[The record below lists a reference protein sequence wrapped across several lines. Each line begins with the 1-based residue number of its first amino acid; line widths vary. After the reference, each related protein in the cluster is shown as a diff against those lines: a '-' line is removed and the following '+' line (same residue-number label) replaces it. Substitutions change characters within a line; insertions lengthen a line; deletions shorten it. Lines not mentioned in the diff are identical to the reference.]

1 MKVLNNLFIRLVNFY
16 RKRVSSSL
24 PTSCIY
30 TPTCSAY
37 ALEALIKHRFF
48 YAIFLIIR
56 RIIRCNPLSK
66 GGFDPVPDSKKTL
79 KWLI

>member
-1 MKVLNNLFIRLVNFY
+1 MKIVNKLLKKLVSFY
-16 RKRVSSSL
+16 RSKLSSSL

-37 ALEALIKHRFF
+37 ALEALEKHGAF
-48 YAIFLIIR
+48 YAVFLIIR
-56 RIIRCNPLSK
+56 RIVRCNPFAT

>member
-1 MKVLNNLFIRLVNFY
+1 MRILNKLLIRLVKFY
-16 RKRVSSSL
+16 RKNISSSL

-37 ALEALIKHRFF
+37 ALEALLKHGFF
-48 YAIFLIIR
+48 YAIFLIFR
-56 RIIRCNPLSK
+56 RLLRCNPLSS
-66 GGFDPVPDSKKTL
+66 GGFDPVPDKKSVL